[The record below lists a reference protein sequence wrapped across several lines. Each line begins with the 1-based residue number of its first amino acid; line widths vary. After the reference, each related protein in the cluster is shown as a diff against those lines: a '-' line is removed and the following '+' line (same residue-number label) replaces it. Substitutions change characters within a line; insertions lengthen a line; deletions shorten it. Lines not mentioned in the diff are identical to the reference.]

1 MALYTWPWHED
12 PLRRAEELLRWV
24 APSLSAS
31 TQRSAGVFPPVNI
44 YDDGESYLVRAEI
57 PGINKDALEL
67 TVKGDQLTIRGERD
81 VKPEPDASYHR
92 RERDSGQFRRVVTLP
107 QAVDA
112 EKINATYKLG
122 VLEVRLPRK
131 PEAQPRKISVS

>member
-1 MALYTWPWHED
+1 MANYNWPWHED
-12 PLRRAEELLRWV
+12 PLRRAEERLRW
-24 APSLSAS
+24 ALPSLSA
-31 TQRSAGVFPPVNI
+31 QRSAGVFPPVNI
-44 YDDGESYLVRAEI
+44 YDDGESYLVRAEM

-81 VKPEPDASYHR
+81 VKPAQPEASYHR
-92 RERDSGQFRRVVTLP
+92 RERDSGQFRRAVTLP
-107 QAVDA
+107 QAVDG
-112 EKINATYKLG
+112 EKISATYKLG